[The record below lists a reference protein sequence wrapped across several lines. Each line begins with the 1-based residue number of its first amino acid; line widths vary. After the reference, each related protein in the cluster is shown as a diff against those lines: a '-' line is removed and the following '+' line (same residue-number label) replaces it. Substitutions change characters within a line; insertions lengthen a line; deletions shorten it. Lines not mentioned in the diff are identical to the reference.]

1 MTVHDVV
8 TRPLRE
14 EVAMIGLQSTSQ
26 STEYLS
32 TAEVARLIGIHPN
45 TLRGYADQNLI
56 EHIRLPGG
64 HRRFTR
70 QAVDEF
76 VGRLHDRTIAEPT
89 PAQIE
94 ALAREYGE

>member
-1 MTVHDVV
+1 MKVHDIV
-8 TRPLRE
+8 TRPVRE
-14 EVAMIGLQSTSQ
+14 EVVMIGLQSTSQ

-76 VGRLHDRTIAEPT
+76 IGRLHDRTIAGPT
-89 PAQIE
+89 PTQIE

>member
-1 MTVHDVV
+1 MID
-8 TRPLRE
+8 LR
-14 EVAMIGLQSTSQ
+14 STSPGI
-26 STEYLS
+26 EYLS
-32 TAEVARLIGIHPN
+32 TAEAARLIGIHPN

-70 QAVDEF
+70 AAVDEF
-76 VGRLHDRTIAEPT
+76 IRRLHDRTIAEPT
-89 PAQIE
+89 PTQIE

>member
-1 MTVHDVV
+1 V
-8 TRPLRE
+8 
-14 EVAMIGLQSTSQ
+14 IGLRSTSPGLD
-26 STEYLS
+26 YLS
-32 TAEVARLIGIHPN
+32 TAEAARLIGIHPN

-70 QAVDEF
+70 QAVDAF
-76 VGRLHDRTIAEPT
+76 IKSLSDHTIGEPT
-89 PAQIE
+89 PAQMD